1 MSSPNY
7 LPVREEWLQRHRED
21 VLEPDLAIVDAHHH
35 FYDRP
40 GWCYLIDEYGADAR
54 AGHRV
59 RASVYMQALTRYR
72 ASGPEA
78 MKPVGETE
86 YVAEV
91 TEGSVP
97 RIAAGIVGYGVVV
110 LFVQFGARCTK
121 KALHDRHLRFLWL
134 WELRAFRA
142 DWCTSPSGP
151 LPGPHLAGWSRNR
164 LRQTSSLRARNSS
177 LNYQPSNAATMRPSS
192 SQAIS
197 RPSGSL
203 STPPRR
209 IR

>member
-1 MSSPNY
+1 MRRLWRVGAES
-7 LPVREEWLQRHRED
+7 RHGQGEVTVTSKRD
-21 VLEPDLAIVDAHHH
+21 QVGVTPWRMASA
-35 FYDRP
+35 RP
-40 GWCYLIDEYGADAR
+40 SCP
-54 AGHRV
+54 RV
-59 RASVYMQALTRYR
+59 ASVSAALRRSRASRF
-72 ASGPEA
+72 
-78 MKPVGETE
+78 
-86 YVAEV
+86 
-91 TEGSVP
+91 
-97 RIAAGIVGYGVVV
+97 GVVV